1 MGDDHHRDVFLVCQP
16 DHDVQHFLNGLGVQC
31 TGGLIEQDDLGLC
44 TEGPRNGDALL
55 LAAGELG
62 RINIRLIPQ
71 ADYLKIMICKLLR
84 LGLCFVVELHGGQ
97 RQVLEHGH
105 VRVEVELLEHHADVL
120 PHDAGLVFVGKL
132 LPVDINMAAGRLL
145 QKIHAAD
152 GGRFAAARGSDDDQ
166 LLALSHFQVHVFQ
179 NVQVPEVFIH
189 MFQFDHEVFRLSLS
203 SFCLCTC
210 TTDQCA
216 RGVVF

>member
-1 MGDDHHRDVFLVCQP
+1 MFSR
-16 DHDVQHFLNGLGVQC
+16 
-31 TGGLIEQDDLGLC
+31 T
-44 TEGPRNGDALL
+44 
-55 LAAGELG
+55 
-62 RINIRLIPQ
+62 IR
-71 ADYLKIMICKLLR
+71 
-84 LGLCFVVELHGGQ
+84 
-97 RQVLEHGH
+97 VLF
-105 VRVEVELLEHHADVL
+105 
-120 PHDAGLVFVGKL
+120 FVGKL

-203 SFCLCTC
+203 SFLPVHMHHRPVR
-210 TTDQCA
+210 Q
-216 RGVVF
+216 GVVF